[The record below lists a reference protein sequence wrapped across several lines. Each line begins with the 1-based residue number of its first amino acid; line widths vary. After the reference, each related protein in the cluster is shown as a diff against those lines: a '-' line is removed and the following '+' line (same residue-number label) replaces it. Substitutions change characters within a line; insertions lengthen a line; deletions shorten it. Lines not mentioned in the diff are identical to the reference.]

1 MEEIRI
7 NKYLAS
13 LGVGSRREIDKLIE
27 EGKIRVNGEIIS
39 AGVKVTDKDIIEV
52 KGKNSL
58 FTFYY
63 IYNCFSSSIIFC
75 RAKHF

>member
-27 EGKIRVNGEIIS
+27 EGKIKVNGVVIS
-39 AGVKVTDKDIIEV
+39 AGVKVTDEDTIEV
-52 KGKNSL
+52 KGKKISKGL
-58 FTFYY
+58 EKKVYY
-63 IYNCFSSSIIFC
+63 MLISHLKY
-75 RAKHF
+75 

>member
-27 EGKIRVNGEIIS
+27 EGKIKVNGVVIS
-39 AGVKVTDKDIIEV
+39 AGG
-52 KGKNSL
+52 KGN
-58 FTFYY
+58 
-63 IYNCFSSSIIFC
+63 
-75 RAKHF
+75 

>member
-27 EGKIRVNGEIIS
+27 EGK
-39 AGVKVTDKDIIEV
+39 
-52 KGKNSL
+52 
-58 FTFYY
+58 
-63 IYNCFSSSIIFC
+63 
-75 RAKHF
+75 

>member
-27 EGKIRVNGEIIS
+27 EGKIKVNGVVIS
-39 AGVKVTDKDIIEV
+39 AGVKVTDEDTIEV
-52 KGKNSL
+52 KGKKSQRDWRKK
-58 FTFYY
+58 F
-63 IYNCFSSSIIFC
+63 IIC
-75 RAKHF
+75 